1 MNLELNRPARA
12 GLVAGVSESIAE
24 DLAQRGLSV
33 QPNALEPEVA
43 HALRSEV
50 TALDDGWFRQA
61 GVGRL
66 KNHHLNRF
74 NRTDSVCWMD
84 GRTDPSAQWIALADQ
99 LRLDLNR
106 QLFLGL
112 FSYES
117 HYARYLPGDF
127 YKRHVDAFRGQANRV
142 VSTVLYLNP
151 GWTPEDGGELVIY
164 ESAADQTGLRVT
176 PAFGT
181 LVCFLSE
188 EFPHEVLPAQRT
200 RYSIAGWYRLNQT
213 STDVLDPPR

>member
-1 MNLELNRPARA
+1 M
-12 GLVAGVSESIAE
+12 
-24 DLAQRGLSV
+24 
-33 QPNALEPEVA
+33 A

-50 TALDDGWFRQA
+50 TALDDAWFRQA

-84 GRTDPSAQWIALADQ
+84 GRTDPSAQWIALTDQ

-106 QLFLGL
+106 HLFLGL

-213 STDVLDPPR
+213 SMDVLDPPR

>member
-1 MNLELNRPARA
+1 L
-12 GLVAGVSESIAE
+12 SI
-24 DLAQRGLSV
+24 
-33 QPNALEPEVA
+33 QPNALEPGLAE
-43 HALRSEV
+43 ALRAEL
-50 TALDDGWFRQA
+50 TTLDDAWFRQA

-66 KNHHLNRF
+66 NDHHLNRF
-74 NRTDSVCWMD
+74 NRTDSVCWID
-84 GRTDPSAQWIALADQ
+84 GRTRASARWLAFAEQ

-106 QLFLGL
+106 HLFLGL

-151 GWTPEDGGELVIY
+151 GWTPDDGGELVLY
-164 ESAADQTGLRVT
+164 AAPTDQTGLRVT

-188 EFPHEVLPAQRT
+188 VFPHEVLPARRT

-213 STDVLDPPR
+213 ATDILDPPC

>member
-12 GLVAGVSESIAE
+12 GLVSGVSESIAE
-24 DLAQRGLSV
+24 DLAKRGLSI
-33 QPNALEPEVA
+33 QPNALEPEMA

-50 TALDDGWFRQA
+50 TALDDAWFRQA

-106 QLFLGL
+106 HLFLGL

-188 EFPHEVLPAQRT
+188 EFPHEVLPAQRI

-213 STDVLDPPR
+213 SMDVLDPPR

>member
-1 MNLELNRPARA
+1 LNLELNRPARA
-12 GLVAGVSESIAE
+12 GLVSGVSESIAE
-24 DLAQRGLSV
+24 DLAQRGLSI
-33 QPNALEPEVA
+33 QPNALEPEMA

-50 TALDDGWFRQA
+50 TALDNAWFRQA

-188 EFPHEVLPAQRT
+188 EFPHEVLPAQRI

-213 STDVLDPPR
+213 SMDVLDPPR